1 MGSCHGEGDGRYVS
15 CEKKQEDVYLE
26 GEGELLPE
34 STGTLAVDFSAS
46 CTMRNRRLLCIN
58 HSLEDILRVA

>member
-1 MGSCHGEGDGRYVS
+1 MERAMGGMCRVK
-15 CEKKQEDVYLE
+15 KKQEDVYLE

-34 STGTLAVDFSAS
+34 STGTLAVDFSAP

-58 HSLEDILRVA
+58 HSL